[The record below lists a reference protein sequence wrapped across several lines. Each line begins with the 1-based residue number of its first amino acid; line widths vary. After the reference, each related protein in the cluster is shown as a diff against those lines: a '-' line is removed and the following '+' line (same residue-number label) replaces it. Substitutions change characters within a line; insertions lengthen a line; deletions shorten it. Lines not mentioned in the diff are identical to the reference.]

1 MNNKIVNAIKDTLE
15 IRKKV
20 IEACIFLQ
28 KTGYFIGTWG
38 NISVRVENG
47 FLLTPSRI
55 DYRKMQPED
64 LVLMSWDGTK
74 MKGHR
79 LPSSEMNLH
88 RLILKKRQNLGAMI
102 HTHSP
107 YASTVACTRKT
118 IPVITEEMSQ
128 IIGNEVRCTKYIPA
142 GRHMP
147 FAKEVCQTM
156 GNLSSAVLLSNHGAV
171 VGGRDLSEA
180 VVAAQVLE
188 KVSFIFINSKPIGGS
203 KIIPDELIKEERDR
217 FLYKYG
223 KE

>member
-1 MNNKIVNAIKDTLE
+1 MNNKIINAVKETLK
-15 IRKKV
+15 IRKEM
-20 IEACIFLQ
+20 IETCIFLQ
-28 KTGYFIGTWG
+28 KTGYFISTWG

-55 DYRKMQPED
+55 DYAKTKPED

-88 RLILKKRQNLGAMI
+88 RLIFKKRQDLGAII

-107 YASTVACTRKT
+107 YASAVACMRKT

-128 IIGNEVRCTKYIPA
+128 IIGDEVRCTKYIPA
-142 GRHMP
+142 GRHIA
-147 FAKEVCQTM
+147 FAKEACETM
-156 GNLSSAVLLSNHGAV
+156 GNLSTAVLLSNHGAV
-171 VGGRDLSEA
+171 AGGRNLSEA
-180 VVAAQVLE
+180 VVVAQVLE
-188 KVSFIFINSKPIGGS
+188 KVSFIFINSEPIGGS
-203 KIIPDELIKEERDR
+203 KPIPDELIKEERHR